1 MDDARVLFGEINIV
15 VQAGKAKLVIEDET
29 VMDGDREC
37 VNDVGD
43 VLLSRC
49 LSEYRPIAPL
59 NNYLFKSILLLLVI
73 YSLYP
78 TFYKAPL
85 K

>member
-1 MDDARVLFGEINIV
+1 MEDVNVE
-15 VQAGKAKLVIEDET
+15 AGTAKLVIEDET

-49 LSEYRPIAPL
+49 LSEYRTIVPL
-59 NNYLFKSILLLLVI
+59 NNYLFKRIFCC
-73 YSLYP
+73 YR
-78 TFYKAPL
+78 
-85 K
+85 